1 MGVLEFSCSFMTS
14 EPFLTVDDEPITLAQ
29 AVRYLQVGRKFDAF
43 IGEIL
48 RQFVIDRELRD
59 RDDLQISSA
68 AIEQAVID
76 FRLERNLT
84 QAQQFQEWLAANG
97 MTYEAFHDQVA
108 SGFRLNSLKESLTAP
123 KLQEYFI
130 ERKVFLDRV
139 VLSRIILA
147 DKELAEELKTQI
159 AEGASFEQLAK
170 EYSLTDD
177 RIVNGMVGPVSRGT
191 MPDLLRAQI
200 DEAQPGDIVGPL
212 GMEERWGLFRVEEF
226 LPASLDDRQLRQ
238 SLQDE
243 LFERWLAEK
252 MQQLPI
258 RLQVGT

>member
-1 MGVLEFSCSFMTS
+1 MTS
-14 EPFLTVDDEPITLAQ
+14 ESFLTVDDQPISLAQ
-29 AVRYLQVGRKFDAF
+29 AVRYLQIGRKFDAF

-48 RQFVIDRELRD
+48 RQFVIDRELQSRED
-59 RDDLQISSA
+59 VQVSSA

-76 FRLERNLT
+76 FRLERKLT
-84 QAQQFQEWLAANG
+84 DPKQFQDWLAGNG
-97 MTYEAFHDQVA
+97 MTYEAFHDQIA
-108 SGFRLNSLKESLTAP
+108 AGFKLQSLRDSVTAG

-147 DKELAEELKTQI
+147 DKELAEELKSQI
-159 AEGASFEQLAK
+159 AEGASFEQLAR

-191 MPDLLRAQI
+191 MPDMLRTVV
-200 DEAQPGDIVGPL
+200 DEAQPGDVVGPL

-226 LPASLDDRQLRQ
+226 LPASLDDPQLRQ

-252 MQQLPI
+252 MQQMPI